1 MQGQSPSLTMFLF
14 PAHSGKVGMS
24 SRIGGP
30 GLARSKDTQ
39 SGRQKQYTFLHSML
53 GIAQKGSEFRE
64 TDRMVGIVPFSS
76 TEMLSSLGDKT
87 A

>member
-1 MQGQSPSLTMFLF
+1 MFLF

-24 SRIGGP
+24 SRIGGT
-30 GLARSKDTQ
+30 RVSQVQNKDTQ